1 MPQPEAPIGAASP
14 ERIGPRSTLYLVLS
28 YRHNAGS
35 TRAFDLDAFEGTLAK
50 TGYWKRKTIDDAGLL
65 PHLDVQVEQ
74 GLIIRAFEPTGELS
88 NMFDPRLVWSFQRPP
103 RKLKAG
109 ADAKAQTQASGPSVP
124 VKVLGGP
131 TLFALK
137 TGYVF
142 MVLGVRPVGTGSS
155 LSKQG
160 ALPAPPAVEEAGPQK
175 KRISLPPLQSS
186 ETLKDFQDAYASI
199 VRRGWNHLT
208 AESLPRK
215 KAGAGAESKPHPL
228 SLLAE
233 ARGGL
238 AETSLRH
245 WLALLVPGL
254 DPSPP
259 QGGRKS
265 PMAVSALF
273 VKQPLSRGEQYRV
286 RLAHHSEQIEPPPD
300 DDEDDLATAWRPSAL
315 EQCLF
320 SPLGV
325 TWIVHALEPEGFLGR
340 FDETLRDRY
349 IYKWILVEHQRLRLI
364 WLSAMCAKMSD
375 NPDARTFRWLRLEL
389 LSYTAIYDFGH
400 ISAEERHDK
409 FYRAMRRALDV
420 DGLFTEVKEEIN
432 EINNHLSAERESIL
446 NEVLAFLALV
456 LTPVGLVIGIYQRDV
471 LPPDRFHPRLLIT
484 PSAWV
489 TLLTHWPFWLVVV
502 SAVMGGFVFT
512 RVLGA
517 SAVRRLLDRI
527 RYGSDRGGKGDGGG

>member
-1 MPQPEAPIGAASP
+1 MPQPEAPSAAALP
-14 ERIGPRSTLYLVLS
+14 FRIGPRSTLFLVLS
-28 YRHNAGS
+28 YRHVAGGD
-35 TRAFDLDAFEGTLAK
+35 RAFDLDAFEQTLAK

-74 GLIIRAFEPTGELS
+74 GLIIRAFEASGELS
-88 NMFDPRLVWSFQRPP
+88 NMFDPRLVWSFQKPP
-103 RKLKAG
+103 RKPKASG
-109 ADAKAQTQASGPSVP
+109 DGKAAPGGPSVS
-124 VKVLGGP
+124 VKILGGP
-131 TLFALK
+131 TLYAMK

-142 MVLGVRPVGTGSS
+142 MVLGVRPVASAGA
-155 LSKQG
+155 KQG
-160 ALPAPPAVEEAGPQK
+160 APPEREKEGEGAPSGKLRPSIPPAAADM
-175 KRISLPPLQSS
+175 
-186 ETLKDFQDAYASI
+186 LKDFQDAYACI

-215 KAGAGAESKPHPL
+215 KAGAGGESKPHPL
-228 SLLAE
+228 GALAE
-233 ARGGL
+233 AQGL
-238 AETSLRH
+238 TDTSLRH
-245 WLALLVPGL
+245 WLSLLVPGL

-259 QGGRKS
+259 QGGRKN

-273 VKQPLSRGEQYRV
+273 VKQPLSRGEQYRI
-286 RLAHHSEQIEPPPD
+286 RLAHHSDQIEPPPEED
-300 DDEDDLATAWRPSAL
+300 DDDLATAWRPSAV

-325 TWIVHALEPEGFLGR
+325 TWVVHALEPDGFLGR

-349 IYKWILVEHQRLRLI
+349 VYKWILVEHQRLRLI

-389 LSYTAIYDFGH
+389 LNYTAIYDFGH
-400 ISAEERHDK
+400 ISSEERHDK

-456 LTPVGLVIGIYQRDV
+456 LTPVGLVIGIYQRDTF
-471 LPPDRFHPRLLIT
+471 PPERFHPRMLI
-484 PSAWV
+484 SADAWIA
-489 TLLTHWPFWLVVV
+489 LLTHGPFWFVVL
-502 SAVMGGFVFT
+502 SAVTGGFVFT

-517 SAVRRLLDRI
+517 SAVRRLLERL
-527 RYGSDRGGKGDGGG
+527 RYGSDRGDRGIRR